1 MPRKKQNLA
10 LQTLEPHTERF
21 PAAPFVMSGDEA
33 EFFAVELITKRM
45 LESDWNEDLDAGAVR
60 RTYGLSEQ
68 QVQGC
73 IREARRNTRRAIL
86 RPQGAHELV
95 TSTLASVIEQ
105 SMQQGDLRAAADAAY
120 KLSQATGT
128 QATIKLK
135 VLEQQQ
141 RMDLLKT
148 KLLTGQSSAEEVAAV
163 IVSDLMGHEN

>member
-1 MPRKKQNLA
+1 MPRKKPLLA
-10 LQTLEPHTERF
+10 MQTIPASSRF
-21 PAAPFVMSGDEA
+21 PTAPFELSGDEA

-45 LESDWNEDLDAGAVR
+45 LETDWNEEEDSGAVKR
-60 RTYGLSEQ
+60 AYGLSDNQ
-68 QVQGC
+68 LQAC
-73 IREARRNTRRAIL
+73 IREARRNTRRSIL

-95 TSTLASVIEQ
+95 TSTLAAVIEQ
-105 SMQQGDLRAAADAAY
+105 SMVQGDLRAAADAAY

-141 RMDLLKT
+141 RMDMLKT

-163 IVSDLMGHEN
+163 IVNDLMHHEG

>member
-1 MPRKKQNLA
+1 MPRKKPLLA
-10 LQTLEPHTERF
+10 MQTIPANTKF
-21 PAAPFVMSGDEA
+21 PAAPFELSGDEK

-45 LESDWNEDLDAGAVR
+45 LETDWNEEEDSGAVKR
-60 RTYGLSEQ
+60 AYGLSD
-68 QVQGC
+68 VQLQAC

-95 TSTLASVIEQ
+95 TSTLAAVIEQ
-105 SMQQGDLRAAADAAY
+105 SMGQGDLRAAADAAY

-163 IVSDLMGHEN
+163 IVSDLMHQD